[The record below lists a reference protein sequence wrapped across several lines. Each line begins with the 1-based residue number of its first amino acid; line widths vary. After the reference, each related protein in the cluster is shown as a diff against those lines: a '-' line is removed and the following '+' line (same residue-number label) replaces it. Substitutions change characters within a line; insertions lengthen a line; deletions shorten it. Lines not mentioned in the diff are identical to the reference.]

1 MDGDAGQI
9 EDTRDL
15 FVHQPWNPDD
25 TPNFTLAEMAC
36 KCGACGLKD
45 EWPGTGIDRER
56 KPGHAVARAAMDG
69 RFMVWLQMIRRQV
82 EFPFIVTSGY
92 RCEEYN
98 KRIRGGPA
106 HPMGLAV
113 DLGIWGIEAHML
125 VTAALSAGAQGV
137 GVSQRGP
144 IRDRFI
150 HLDLLRFQGFPRPR
164 IWSY

>member
-1 MDGDAGQI
+1 MDADAGQI
-9 EDTRDL
+9 EDTRES
-15 FVHQPWNPDD
+15 FVHVPWNPDD
-25 TPNFTLAEMAC
+25 TPNFTFAEMAC
-36 KCGACGLKD
+36 KCGACGDQGARPLK
-45 EWPGTGIDRER
+45 GAGC
-56 KPGHAVARAAMDG
+56 AAMDG
-69 RFMVWLQMIRRQV
+69 RFMEWLQRIRRLV

-92 RCEEYN
+92 RCEDYN

-113 DLGIWGIEAHML
+113 DLGVFGADAHKL
-125 VTAALSAGAQGV
+125 VTAALSGGAQGV

-144 IRDRFI
+144 LRDRFI